1 MALGR
6 CTGRL
11 MLRLAAIFIALCA
24 VLIAASLGV
33 VLHLVVGLSVP
44 EAAIASLAVLT
55 VLTLYNSRTSRS
67 RDRTDFGGQIADLSR
82 ASADIAR
89 QVAELSRR
97 VASLE
102 SGSAKAKLAPDP
114 LAAELEEMGTLV
126 KQLAETVAVRETAIS
141 AASKGEVTAAAATA
155 VKPAKSKLAA
165 SSGVEASPAADSDQ
179 AAKGP
184 FKGKSA
190 AEITA
195 LIRAAVDANRMD
207 LYLQPIVTLPQRKVR
222 YYEGLTRL
230 RNEED
235 ELILPADFLPHA
247 ESAGLMPRID
257 NWMLFRCVQ
266 VLRRLLVKNRD
277 IGLFCNISAAILRD
291 AEAFPQFMQFMEAN
305 RALSSS
311 LVLEVTQKTFST
323 LGPVEQES
331 LAGLTQSGFR
341 FSIDQV
347 TNLRFDPTNLSE
359 RGIRFVKVPA
369 ALLLSRTAAPAD
381 IPAADLSDLLGRHG
395 ISLIAERI
403 ESETVVVNLLDYD
416 VRFGQGFLFSPPRPV
431 RAEALGVAER
441 KDAVTRDTPSA
452 SSITAAMPAPAQR
465 ASSARLDIAARR

>member
-1 MALGR
+1 
-6 CTGRL
+6 
-11 MLRLAAIFIALCA
+11 MLRLAAIFIAFCA
-24 VLIAASLGV
+24 LLIAASLGV

-67 RDRTDFGGQIADLSR
+67 RDRSDFSGQIADLSR

-89 QVAELSRR
+89 QLAELGRR
-97 VASLE
+97 VAALE

-114 LAAELEEMGTLV
+114 LAAEIEEMGTLV
-126 KQLAETVAVRETAIS
+126 KQLAETVAVRETAIT
-141 AASKGEVTAAAATA
+141 AASNGEVTAAAATA
-155 VKPAKSKLAA
+155 VKPAKSKPEA
-165 SSGVEASPAADSDQ
+165 SSGAEAMLAAESAS

-184 FKGKSA
+184 FKGKSPT
-190 AEITA
+190 EIVT
-195 LIRAAVDANRMD
+195 LIRSAVDANRMD

-222 YYEGLTRL
+222 YYEGMTRL

-235 ELILPADFLPHA
+235 ELILPADFLQHA

-291 AEAFPQFMQFMEAN
+291 AEAFPKFLQFMEAN

-311 LVLEVTQKTFST
+311 LVLEVTQQTFST

-341 FSIDQV
+341 FSIDHV
-347 TNLRFDPTNLSE
+347 TNLRLDPTNLSE

-381 IPAADLSDLLGRHG
+381 IAASDLSDLLGRHG

-441 KDAVTRDTPSA
+441 KDAAARDTSSA

-465 ASSARLDIAARR
+465 ASARLDIAARR

>member
-1 MALGR
+1 
-6 CTGRL
+6 

-33 VLHLVVGLSVP
+33 VLHLVAGLSVP

-67 RDRTDFGGQIADLSR
+67 RDRSDFGGQIADLSR

-89 QVAELSRR
+89 QLAELGRR
-97 VASLE
+97 VAALE

-114 LAAELEEMGTLV
+114 LAAEIEEMGTLV

-141 AASKGEVTAAAATA
+141 AASKGESAAAAA
-155 VKPAKSKLAA
+155 SLRPSKSKPEASSAAEAVLAA
-165 SSGVEASPAADSDQ
+165 ESAS

-184 FKGKSA
+184 FKGKSPT
-190 AEITA
+190 EIVA
-195 LIRAAVDANRMD
+195 LIRNAVDANRMD

-222 YYEGLTRL
+222 YYEGMTRL

-235 ELILPADFLPHA
+235 ELILPADFLQHA

-291 AEAFPQFMQFMEAN
+291 AEAFPKFLQFMEAN

-311 LVLEVTQKTFST
+311 LVLEVTQQTFST

-341 FSIDQV
+341 FSIDHV
-347 TNLRFDPTNLSE
+347 TNLRLDPTNLSE

-381 IPAADLSDLLGRHG
+381 IAASDLSDLLGRHG

-441 KDAVTRDTPSA
+441 KDAVTRDTTSA
-452 SSITAAMPAPAQR
+452 SSITAAMPAPVQR

>member
-1 MALGR
+1 MAIGR

-44 EAAIASLAVLT
+44 EAAIAALAVLT

-67 RDRTDFGGQIADLSR
+67 RDRSDFSGQIADLSR

-89 QVAELSRR
+89 QLAELGRR
-97 VASLE
+97 VAALE

-114 LAAELEEMGTLV
+114 LAAEIEEMGTLV

-141 AASKGEVTAAAATA
+141 AASKGESAAVAAA
-155 VKPAKSKLAA
+155 VKPSKSKLMA
-165 SSGVEASPAADSDQ
+165 SSVETSPAIENDS

-190 AEITA
+190 TEIVA
-195 LIRAAVDANRMD
+195 LIRSAVDANRMD

-222 YYEGLTRL
+222 YYEGMTRL

-235 ELILPADFLPHA
+235 ELILPADFLQHA

-291 AEAFPQFMQFMEAN
+291 AEAFPKFLQFMEAN

-311 LVLEVTQKTFST
+311 LVLELTQQTFST

-341 FSIDQV
+341 FSIDHV
-347 TNLRFDPTNLSE
+347 TNLRLDPTNLSE

-381 IPAADLSDLLGRHG
+381 IPASDLSDLLGRHG

-441 KDAVTRDTPSA
+441 KDAATRDASSA
-452 SSITAAMPAPAQR
+452 SSLTAAMPAPVQR
-465 ASSARLDIAARR
+465 PSSARLDIAARR

>member
-1 MALGR
+1 
-6 CTGRL
+6 

-33 VLHLVVGLSVP
+33 VLHLVVGLSVA
-44 EAAIASLAVLT
+44 EAAIAALAVLT
-55 VLTLYNSRTSRS
+55 VLTLYNSRASRS

-89 QVAELSRR
+89 QVGELGRR
-97 VASLE
+97 VAALE

-141 AASKGEVTAAAATA
+141 AASKGEVSAAAATA
-155 VKPAKSKLAA
+155 VKPKPASSSGVQA
-165 SSGVEASPAADSDQ
+165 SSGADSDQ

-190 AEITA
+190 TEIVA

-257 NWMLFRCVQ
+257 NSMLFRCVQ

-291 AEAFPQFMQFMEAN
+291 AEAFPKFLQFMEAN

-311 LVLEVTQKTFST
+311 LVLEMTQKTFST

-347 TNLRFDPTNLSE
+347 THLRFDPTNLSE

-452 SSITAAMPAPAQR
+452 SSVTAAMSAPAQR
-465 ASSARLDIAARR
+465 ASARLDIAARR

>member
-1 MALGR
+1 
-6 CTGRL
+6 
-11 MLRLAAIFIALCA
+11 MLRLAAIFIAICA
-24 VLIAASLGV
+24 LLIAASLGV
-33 VLHLVVGLSVP
+33 VLHLVVGLNIP

-55 VLTLYNSRTSRS
+55 VLTLYNSRASRS

-82 ASADIAR
+82 ASADVAR
-89 QVAELSRR
+89 QVGELSRR
-97 VASLE
+97 VAALE
-102 SGSAKAKLAPDP
+102 SGSAKAKLTPDP
-114 LAAELEEMGTLV
+114 LAAEIEEMGTLV
-126 KQLAETVAVRETAIS
+126 KQLAESVAVRETAIS
-141 AASKGEVTAAAATA
+141 AAAKGEVTAAAAAA
-155 VKPAKSKLAA
+155 VKPAKSKPASSSGLEASLAA
-165 SSGVEASPAADSDQ
+165 ESD
-179 AAKGP
+179 AIAKGP

-195 LIRAAVDANRMD
+195 LIRIAVDANRMD

-291 AEAFPQFMQFMEAN
+291 AEAFPKFLQFMEAN

-311 LVLEVTQKTFST
+311 LVLEMTQQTFSA

-369 ALLLSRTAAPAD
+369 ALLLSRTAAAGSD
-381 IPAADLSDLLGRHG
+381 IPAAELSDLLGRHG

-431 RAEALGVAER
+431 RAEALGLAER
-441 KDAVTRDTPSA
+441 KESGTRETSSA
-452 SSITAAMPAPAQR
+452 SPIAAAMPAPAQR
-465 ASSARLDIAARR
+465 ASARLDIAARR